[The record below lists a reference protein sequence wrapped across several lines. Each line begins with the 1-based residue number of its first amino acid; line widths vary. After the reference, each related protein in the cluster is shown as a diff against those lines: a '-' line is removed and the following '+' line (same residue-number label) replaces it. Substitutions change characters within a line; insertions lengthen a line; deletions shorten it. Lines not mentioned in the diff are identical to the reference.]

1 MFDVIFISILIIA
14 FVAIINMLLIKDK
27 SCGKYKISTKSK
39 IVTTLVVA
47 IVVSITLSLIYGII
61 YLIDIN
67 AQTTDTEIWSGQITS
82 VEHKEEWDEFHP
94 AWDETIT
101 KTDSKGKTYTETIH
115 HKAYTEH
122 HKATNYIE
130 MSDQGGEYVYETLDG
145 KKFTDDFVNSNEE
158 LEKYYPIGMP
168 TASFHTYENKVQASY
183 SVFKHKEIDL
193 DDYDGKLFE
202 YPNEIKNYNIVRV
215 LGDFPNFKKVN
226 AEVNRCNT
234 LLNDTNNPNNTER
247 KKSYKQVNMILINM
261 GDVPIEYAYAQQDYF
276 ENGNKNDFIITIGTD
291 SKNNITW
298 CYPFSWSES
307 EKLKIDIRDY
317 ILDLGKLDNNFYKKI
332 PDISK
337 MIEDQYVRKQFA
349 DFNYLTVEISKV
361 GKVFMYIFLAIGIV
375 IYLFVYQIVLEE
387 RIF

>member
-1 MFDVIFISILIIA
+1 MLDIIFISVLIIA
-14 FVAIINMLLIKDK
+14 FVAIINMLLVKDK

-67 AQTTDTEIWSGQITS
+67 AQTTDTEIWSGQIIS

-145 KKFTDDFVNSNEE
+145 KKFTDNFVNSNEE

-183 SVFKHKEIDL
+183 SVFKHKEINL
-193 DDYDGKLFE
+193 DDYKGKLFE
-202 YPNEIKNYNIVRV
+202 YPNETKNYNIVRV
-215 LGDFPNFKKVN
+215 LGDFPNFEKVN
-226 AEVNRCNT
+226 SEVNKYNT
-234 LLNDTNNPNNTER
+234 LLNDTNNPNNIEG
-247 KKSYKQVNMILINM
+247 KKSYKQVNLILINM
-261 GDVPIEYAYAQQDYF
+261 GNVPIEYAYAQQDYF
-276 ENGNKNDFIITIGTD
+276 ENGNKNDFIITFGTD

-298 CYPFSWSES
+298 CYPFSWSEV
-307 EKLKIDIRDY
+307 ERLKIDVRDY
-317 ILDLGKLDNNFYKKI
+317 ILDLEKLDNDFYKKI
-332 PDISK
+332 PDIAK

-349 DFNYLTVEISKV
+349 DFSYLTVEISKV
-361 GKVFMYIFLAIGIV
+361 GKVFMYIFLTIGIV
-375 IYLFVYQIVLEE
+375 IYSFVYQIVLEE